1 MTISFSSE
9 NLDFDWVI
17 DQTIKL
23 KLNQNLFSLCYD
35 KLVLHTNYRF
45 ISLNFT
51 LYAHKQ
57 KSEILVISYD
67 CSICDG
73 SFLSR
78 IYIFMFIVKRNF
90 CHRQWRKYF
99 SLRRKYSYKTR
110 PSVKRGSGEN
120 LCWNWKIRSSAS
132 YFMME

>member
-1 MTISFSSE
+1 MKNLILIEWSIKQLSLNSFKIIFICCR
-9 NLDFDWVI
+9 N
-17 DQTIKL
+17 
-23 KLNQNLFSLCYD
+23 

-57 KSEILVISYD
+57 KSEILVISND

-78 IYIFMFIVKRNF
+78 IHIFLFVVK
-90 CHRQWRKYF
+90 HDASEKQWRLCF
-99 SLRRKYSYKTR
+99 SLCRKCSYKR
-110 PSVKRGSGEN
+110 PSVKRGSGEK
-120 LCWNWKIRSSAS
+120 LCWSGKICCTAS
-132 YFMME
+132 CFMMEQTRRE